1 MIPIAKTSHVDCQ
14 NFPGIFGKISGLLF
28 RQVVA
33 ELPIG
38 WGKARAGAE
47 ICDEGSV
54 TAASFTR
61 TDTRAPWRLFF

>member
-38 WGKARAGAE
+38 TGG
-47 ICDEGSV
+47 G
-54 TAASFTR
+54 
-61 TDTRAPWRLFF
+61 